1 MGSKTPFLH
10 NFYPGP
16 SQVHADLGQWIQ
28 EGLEQQIAGINHRS
42 LWFMEMYEEI
52 RQLFRAN
59 HHLPEGYEV
68 LFVSSATE
76 VWEIL
81 SQSWVRKHATH
92 FVQGAFGKKWAEVAQ
107 KLGNQVEVIPVS
119 HDSVPAIERLRIQTA
134 TELLALTHTETSHGL
149 SLPNS
154 FFESVRQKYP
164 QIPIAID
171 ATSAMGGVQMPWHL
185 ADFWYAS
192 VQKCWGL
199 AAGLGILIVS
209 PKIID
214 EVKSRK
220 QNTFYNSLYNLLIN
234 SSKNQTTHTPNV
246 LNIYLLKKVLETQGD
261 IRQVEQKILKRADR
275 LRISI
280 EEAEGLSLLSPNAK
294 LQSPT
299 VFCVRSQDSTMWKS
313 RALSQGILLG
323 EGYSGLKN
331 NTFRIANFPAIS
343 DESMKVLLRFLST

>member
-42 LWFMEMYEEI
+42 LWFMEIYEEI

-92 FVQGAFGKKWAEVAQ
+92 FVQGAFGKKWAEAAQ
-107 KLGNQVEVIPVS
+107 KLGNEVEIIPIS
-119 HDSVPAIERLRIQTA
+119 QDSLPAIERLRIHEK

-149 SLPNS
+149 SLPTVFLKNLR
-154 FFESVRQKYP
+154 EKYL
-164 QIPIAID
+164 QIPIAVD
-171 ATSAMGGVQMPWHL
+171 ATSSMGGVQMPWEL

-199 AAGLGILIVS
+199 PAGLGLLILS
-209 PKIID
+209 PKIIE
-214 EVKSRK
+214 EVKRRK
-220 QNTFYNSLYNLLIN
+220 QNTFYNSLYNLLLN
-234 SSKNQTTHTPNV
+234 SATNQTTHTPNV
-246 LNIYLLKKVLETQGD
+246 LNIYLLKKVLESQGD
-261 IRQVEQKILKRADR
+261 IIEIEQKTQLRAEKIR
-275 LRISI
+275 KAL
-280 EEAEGLSLLSPNAK
+280 EEAPGLTILSSNTK

-299 VFCVRSQDSTMWKS
+299 VFCIRSHDAAVWKNM
-313 RALSQGILLG
+313 ALAEGILLG
-323 EGYSGLKN
+323 EGYGELKN
-331 NTFRIANFPAIS
+331 STFRIANFPAIS
-343 DESMKVLLRFLST
+343 DESVQVLLRFLST